1 MLLFFFLS
9 VPAALSCSP
18 VLAVRPFCS
27 GVSSG
32 CHSGPRAFFGFSRD
46 CSEALFWTRGGRG
59 VCSFF
64 VCCFSRFAAHTFLVG
79 LAPGLRK
86 AGPRVVSP
94 APLARVRARGRMPFS
109 GGGTQTPSC
118 LFYFVLLVFVLG
130 HRDPRALLFAGA
142 PLLAPGGSHTHG
154 FFPRFFSLS
163 LISLSLICIY
173 IDISICWPSGPRMES
188 KMNKHTSTDEC

>member
-1 MLLFFFLS
+1 MTTSRVLSLFFFFLLEEIKLRS
-9 VPAALSCSP
+9 NRTPHPPRTCCCFSCFFPAAL
-18 VLAVRPFCS
+18 FCFACFGRASLFVS

-32 CHSGPRAFFGFSRD
+32 CHSGPRAVFGFSRD
-46 CSEALFWTRGGRG
+46 CSEAFSWTLGGKG
-59 VCSFF
+59 VCSFL

-118 LFYFVLLVFVLG
+118 LVSFCF
-130 HRDPRALLFAGA
+130 
-142 PLLAPGGSHTHG
+142 
-154 FFPRFFSLS
+154 
-163 LISLSLICIY
+163 
-173 IDISICWPSGPRMES
+173 
-188 KMNKHTSTDEC
+188 

>member
-1 MLLFFFLS
+1 M
-9 VPAALSCSP
+9 P
-18 VLAVRPFCS
+18 
-27 GVSSG
+27 
-32 CHSGPRAFFGFSRD
+32 FFGR
-46 CSEALFWTRGGRG
+46 EAVEAFACFL
-59 VCSFF
+59 

-118 LFYFVLLVFVLG
+118 LFCFVLLVFVLG

-142 PLLAPGGSHTHG
+142 PLLAPRRLSHAR
-154 FFPRFFSLS
+154 FFPQVLFSLS
-163 LISLSLICIY
+163 FLSLSLL
-173 IDISICWPSGPRMES
+173 SLSSVFGL
-188 KMNKHTSTDEC
+188 